1 MAKKI
6 TQNDLRRL
14 MSQKK
19 SDILQIA
26 KKVDS
31 PLAKYKEGQLWCIVC
46 DNIVRSDAVWPIHIN
61 SKKHKDNIGKKKSTV
76 VPPVNV
82 QSNGFSL
89 KRPASTP
96 VAPLPTPPKQ
106 IKSILKNSTA
116 PKPPDLKPP
125 VSSSAIPND
134 FFDSVSTPYKP
145 PSLGHLSLPQ
155 SSTHLTSHAA
165 MELDITTPVEKEE
178 DTTEPPL
185 PEGFFD
191 DPILDAKAR
200 NIEYKDPIEEEWEKF
215 QKELKEE
222 ATVSAQIIAEDQEEA
237 VTDRQIVEI
246 DEQLKNWERV
256 LELEVK
262 KEKVKEMK
270 TEEVKLKQKQKKN
283 DTDEEMEDEDM
294 DQGGFDEFLSWR
306 AKKSFK

>member
-61 SKKHKDNIGKKKSTV
+61 SKKHKENISKKKSTL
-76 VPPVNV
+76 VPAADVR
-82 QSNGFSL
+82 SNGFSL
-89 KRPASTP
+89 KRPADTP

-116 PKPPDLKPP
+116 PKPPDLKAKPI
-125 VSSSAIPND
+125 SASAIPDD
-134 FFDSVSTPYKP
+134 FFDSSSATPFKP

-155 SSTHLTSHAA
+155 SSTHLTSHVA
-165 MELDITTPVEKEE
+165 MELDVATPVEKE
-178 DTTEPPL
+178 DDKTEPPL

-222 ATVSAQIIAEDQEEA
+222 TTVSAQIIAEDQEEA

-262 KEKVKEMK
+262 KEKVKEK
-270 TEEVKLKQKQKKN
+270 KHQEVKQKKKQN
-283 DTDEEMEDEDM
+283 ETDEEMEEEGEM
-294 DQGGFDEFLSWR
+294 EEGFDEFLSWR